1 MQSFEQFFSLVNTA
15 IHNVKLPNV
24 PANLYEPI
32 AYTMALGGKRLRPI
46 LTLMTCQAFRG
57 NIHEAMN
64 AALALE
70 FFHNSTLV
78 HDDVIDHA
86 DLRRGKPTV
95 HRKWGE
101 ETAVLCG
108 DTMFA
113 IAARLM
119 AKVGPEHLPATMNVF
134 IDTATRVFEGQQMDL
149 DFKFLTDVETDEY
162 MAMARLKTADLLGAA
177 CRLGAII
184 AGASPANEQAIY
196 NAGVNM
202 GLAFQLQDDLLDV
215 WGDPAVFG
223 KDTGGDIMNNN
234 KTFLLIS
241 AISLADDITKT
252 ELRRWLNDPYA
263 LREQKVPAVTAIYER
278 LGLKQLTVNKI
289 EQYNAE
295 AVKLVKS
302 TGMSPDDA
310 DRFIS
315 LIHSLTSRNA

>member
-1 MQSFEQFFSLVNTA
+1 MTEHNAHEILFDGARYDVGAGLTTEQVASSRAKYGRN
-15 IHNVKLPNV
+15 
-24 PANLYEPI
+24 E
-32 AYTMALGGKRLRPI
+32 
-46 LTLMTCQAFRG
+46 LTPPERAPWWREL
-57 NIHEAMN
+57 
-64 AALALE
+64 LE
-70 FFHNSTLV
+70 GF
-78 HDDVIDHA
+78 DD
-86 DLRRGKPTV
+86 PTI
-95 HRKWGE
+95 K
-101 ETAVLCG
+101 
-108 DTMFA
+108 
-113 IAARLM
+113 I
-119 AKVGPEHLPATMNVF
+119 
-134 IDTATRVFEGQQMDL
+134 
-149 DFKFLTDVETDEY
+149 
-162 MAMARLKTADLLGAA
+162 LLGAA

-215 WGDPAVFG
+215 WGDPEVFG
-223 KDTGGDIMNNN
+223 KETGGDIMNNN

-241 AISLADDITKT
+241 AIRLADDITKT